1 MRQQSST
8 KCPSEKSFESAT
20 CLANVEAHEQATS
33 MRERENRRSFPYS
46 TEFSATR
53 REMRLSESTESWFGR
68 SSPELTGEIHG
79 ENAKKKREF
88 LLARL
93 PSHLSVR

>member
-53 REMRLSESTESWFGR
+53 REMRLSESTESWFGPSCIR
-68 SSPELTGEIHG
+68 SGASAAITGTL
-79 ENAKKKREF
+79 NW
-88 LLARL
+88 RL
-93 PSHLSVR
+93 RPN